1 MRIYPL
7 ALAMLLAAATGA
19 CSKSDTS
26 AKLTP
31 PPPEQKTKTVFDPQ
45 LQALDKAKGVEG
57 TVQQDAQ
64 HLKES
69 IDQQEGAS
77 H

>member
-7 ALAMLLAAATGA
+7 ALAMILGA
-19 CSKSDTS
+19 VVCGCSKTDKS
-26 AKLTP
+26 ADLSA

-45 LQALDKAKGVEG
+45 LQALEKAKGVEG
-57 TVQQDAQ
+57 T
-64 HLKES
+64 L
-69 IDQQEGAS
+69 QQESQRLRESVDKQEDPS